1 MKEKKVY
8 LFILAIS
15 TCLICIFFREYGLA
29 FINEGDGFNN
39 IKWET
44 EINTLKDMEYLFNRD
59 ASGDIK
65 VYKRVDDLEIFGG
78 ARIDRIEY
86 DFFRGRFV
94 SVKLKIKDLYN
105 FVILKNFLFKEYGP
119 KEPFSDI
126 VERYVW
132 NGDKSKMVLYSNY
145 EIS

>member
-1 MKEKKVY
+1 MN
-8 LFILAIS
+8 LL
-15 TCLICIFFREYGLA
+15 L
-29 FINEGDGFNN
+29 N
-39 IKWET
+39 
-44 EINTLKDMEYLFNRD
+44 
-59 ASGDIK
+59 
-65 VYKRVDDLEIFGG
+65 
-78 ARIDRIEY
+78 RIEY

>member
-1 MKEKKVY
+1 MKEKETY

-15 TCLICIFFREYGLA
+15 FCLIYIFFSACALA
-29 FINEGDGFNN
+29 FIKEPDGFND
-39 IKWET
+39 IRWGMR
-44 EINTLKDMEYLFNRD
+44 IDALKDMEYMFDRD

-65 VYKRVDDLEIFGG
+65 VYKRAGDLEIFGG
-78 ARIDRIEY
+78 AKIDSIEY
-86 DFFRGRFV
+86 DFFRGTFV

-105 FVILKNFLFKEYGP
+105 FVIMKNFLFKEYGP
-119 KEPFSDI
+119 KEPMSDI
-126 VERYVW
+126 LETFVW